1 MQQQQ
6 QCGRCRSEF
15 SAPNESS
22 WRRHGA
28 NKAENTRLEMTADL
42 REKDQHIL
50 KSTSM
55 KQQENPADFSSVH
68 KVQAF
73 FAQICC
79 HFQPC
84 ISRFTLRRL
93 RLVDMSSISY
103 QLKCGCG
110 SAVDLPSLSVMCL
123 SRCDEAL

>member
-1 MQQQQ
+1 MTPEKVPRKI
-6 QCGRCRSEF
+6 GLLLGSIILLRS
-15 SAPNESS
+15 
-22 WRRHGA
+22 
-28 NKAENTRLEMTADL
+28 KAGNTRLEMTADL

-79 HFQPC
+79 HFTPC
-84 ISRFTLRRL
+84 ISRFKQKL
-93 RLVDMSSISY
+93 
-103 QLKCGCG
+103 
-110 SAVDLPSLSVMCL
+110 LS
-123 SRCDEAL
+123 